1 MRLSVTGHRL
11 GYKLGG
17 YDEWVLATPQR
28 VARRMIGQ
36 LQPEIVITGMA
47 SGTNYTGLTK
57 LTSIEGRNMN
67 KIVINRCGLV
77 TAPVKLR
84 HVLDLFRNP
93 ELLIFDGDDDPRQI
107 RFNSAVVSELNKL
120 GRTCSRANNIPDD
133 TFSVIYW
140 DGISTKPSIKDGA
153 LVDMLRSIIYIY
165 EGGCATSFV
174 DINNVFICDEHPD
187 VHHIIGRELTSLHF
201 IQDTSTYKLV
211 EVSKEDVYGAGIF
224 HTNPLHIN
232 IEFQYSDDFT
242 VLEKVH
248 AKMVHFLSFLS
259 NGEWCGEP
267 FDKNFVPSYDGWIKL
282 NVRSNSVSI
291 KCILADDAPDM
302 SDARNEY
309 ARTQLWYHLNK
320 KSYKIGDKLVA
331 RIVFGGPL
339 EFDDGFSYCHP
350 RIKDLLKEGSYFE
363 QDKFVIFKAMG
374 HSNFRGFHKEPSLVI
389 KGLFKIC
396 TEEAWNKLC
405 AVYHISDDS
414 VSIITPSV
422 TPKLMPK
429 GVTEDFNVVLDL
441 YFVSR
446 TTFNT
451 APRLSLQS
459 MTRMPL
465 TAKGIDLCRTLWGKS
480 LERLMSLLET
490 KDQRKIAEL
499 VISATKDLIKDPEVH
514 AMDDDDDDVIEHV
527 EDITSTALKMAFLP
541 VKAKYVLD
549 KMLPI
554 LFKGQVRKQKVKGIV
569 CTVAPNNALF
579 GNQVLDSHEVILPAI
594 CRGMKMEDGTTLSAG
609 SWVTVYRYPNTGI
622 EMAECRV
629 RGFSEYREIQIN
641 PQWFASRFSG
651 DVDGD
656 IVGVAFLHGIIDE
669 ARVAGA
675 VSSKNKSKED
685 VTALFGSV
693 KGWWSRLAISTADT
707 IITKFV
713 ENGMDTTP
721 ARILAQGVID
731 SIKHKVENTDLIA
744 FQKEWGVDK
753 ISNSPA
759 VRFLKGKW
767 DSVALANKLS
777 IRAFN
782 EAMKNPEGNNSKGSL
797 WQYMVIRDFG
807 FEVILP
813 ESDDNGPAVYSNA
826 QEADF
831 VLGSERELYN
841 FLRYGNLKEHNRNAL
856 RALLRRNGIENAD
869 EVLDYAAENRAKV
882 VAVANKMAKR
892 YDDYLMLV
900 RSAYK
905 FTRTPLDQFNKS
917 LYMSA
922 AYTIIRDIKAYCEA
936 EPVIS
941 SLAACVLW
949 YATNSF
955 YSKKERFNGMTMEIK
970 NSKGSYTLY
979 KILPLSSHNFFS
991 LLKSK
996 FYFYD
1001 IARLAS
1007 KGKLKPLDFT
1017 IRKYKKD
1024 E

>member
-1 MRLSVTGHRL
+1 MKS
-11 GYKLGG
+11 
-17 YDEWVLATPQR
+17 
-28 VARRMIGQ
+28 
-36 LQPEIVITGMA
+36 
-47 SGTNYTGLTK
+47 
-57 LTSIEGRNMN
+57 
-67 KIVINRCGLV
+67 KILLINRCGLV
-77 TAPVKLR
+77 TAPVKLK
-84 HVLDLFRNP
+84 HVLDMFRNP
-93 ELLIFDGDDDPRQI
+93 ELLLLLFDGDDDPRQI

-120 GRTCSRANNIPDD
+120 GMTCSRASDIPDD

-140 DGISTKPSIKDGA
+140 DGITVKPSIKDGA
-153 LVDMLRSIIYIY
+153 LVDMVRSIIYIY

-174 DINNVFICDEHPD
+174 DINNIFICDERPD

-201 IQDTSTYKLV
+201 VEDTSTYKLV

-232 IEFQYSDDFT
+232 IDFQYSDDFT

-248 AKMVHFLSFLS
+248 AKMVHFIWFLS

-267 FDKNFVPSYDGWIKL
+267 FDKNFIPSYDGWIKL

-320 KSYKIGDKLVA
+320 KSYKIGDKIVA
-331 RIVFGGPL
+331 RIVFGGPI

-363 QDKFVIFKAMG
+363 EDEFVTFKAMG

-389 KGLFKIC
+389 KGLFKVC

-446 TTFNT
+446 TTFNA

-465 TAKGIDLCRTLWGKS
+465 TAKGYTLCRTLWGKS
-480 LERLMSLLET
+480 LEGIVSLLET

-499 VISATKDLIKDPEVH
+499 VISATKDLIKDPEIH

-579 GNQVLDSHEVILPAI
+579 GNQVLDSHEIILPAI
-594 CRGMKMEDGTTLSAG
+594 CRGMKMEDGTPLSAG
-609 SWVTVYRYPNTGI
+609 SCVTVYRYPNTGI

-656 IVGVAFLHGIIDE
+656 IMGVAFLNGIIDE

-744 FQKEWGVDK
+744 FQKEWEVDK

-759 VRFLKGKW
+759 VGFLKGKW
-767 DSVALANKLS
+767 DSVTLANKLS
-777 IRAFN
+777 LKAFN
-782 EAMKNPEGNNSKGSL
+782 EATKNPKGNKGNNSKGSL
-797 WQYMVIRDFG
+797 WQYRVIKDFG

-813 ESDDNGPAVYSNA
+813 ESDDNGPAIYSNA

-841 FLRYGNLKEHNRNAL
+841 FLRYGNLKGHNRNAL
-856 RALLRRNGIENAD
+856 RALLEGSGIENAD
-869 EVLDYAAENRAKV
+869 EVLDYAEENRAKV

-900 RSAYK
+900 RKAYK
-905 FTRTPLDQFNKS
+905 FRRTPLDQFNKS

-941 SLAACVLW
+941 SLAACALW

-955 YSKKERFNGMTMEIK
+955 FSKKERFNGMTMEIK
-970 NSKGSYTLY
+970 NKNSKGSYTLY
-979 KILPLSSHNFFS
+979 KVLPLSSHNFFS

-1007 KGKLKPLDFT
+1007 RGELKPLEFT